1 MALTVILRHINL
13 YERSQACFSTCRYVD
28 TGQTIWAGWTSI
40 MIVQLKINQLPVIG
54 WWVSCPYS
62 LSLTKTFSCLLWDV
76 WEHWPLIAAPSPQ
89 ALKLKTPPSHKALCR
104 IISGCQ
110 NWTRQISLGTRIP
123 KTQIVHSYFDQAP
136 LSMRR
141 RTGMNMRVCTSGSV
155 GLWEP
160 VPALGASVSHRAPTR
175 CSTNPPLLKSCPRVS
190 QWTLKTLSN
199 P

>member
-1 MALTVILRHINL
+1 MKIPSFFVKILCN
-13 YERSQACFSTCRYVD
+13 
-28 TGQTIWAGWTSI
+28 
-40 MIVQLKINQLPVIG
+40 
-54 WWVSCPYS
+54 
-62 LSLTKTFSCLLWDV
+62 LSLRGHWRDHLSRLDTYHDDCSAWDESASSKRLRRLPLFNIFDQGILLSCLVPDV
-76 WEHWPLIAAPSPQ
+76 WEHWPLIAAASPQ

-155 GLWEP
+155 GL
-160 VPALGASVSHRAPTR
+160 
-175 CSTNPPLLKSCPRVS
+175 
-190 QWTLKTLSN
+190 
-199 P
+199 